1 MIELEDL
8 HLESLSDIDVS
19 FFRARSRRGAPGSIL
34 IARYAGTYRFASA
47 GNRDARFMYAN
58 GEAAIAAW
66 SPSAVVIDLRKLHYT
81 WGDMLERVF
90 DVGARS
96 YVDSRF
102 PRAVVVGEHCEEPI
116 RTLILGEYSKEPLST
131 IEWIFRDFEKALDYV
146 DALLPTL

>member
-8 HLESLSDIDVS
+8 QLDSLSDIDVS

-34 IARYAGTYRFASA
+34 IARYAGNYRFASA
-47 GNRDARFMYAN
+47 GNRDARFMYAY

-66 SPSAVVIDLRKLHYT
+66 SPSAVVIDLQNLHYK

-96 YVDSRF
+96 YVDSKF
-102 PRAVVVGEHCEEPI
+102 PRALVVGPHCEEPI
-116 RTLILGEYSKEPLST
+116 RTLVLGEYSKKSISS